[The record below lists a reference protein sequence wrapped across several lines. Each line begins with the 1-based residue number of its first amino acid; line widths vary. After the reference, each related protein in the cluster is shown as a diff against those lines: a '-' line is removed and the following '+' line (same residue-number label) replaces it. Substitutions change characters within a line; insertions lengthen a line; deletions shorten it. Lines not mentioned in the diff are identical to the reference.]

1 MKAHTIAALATACVF
16 GLGTP
21 AAASDDDILR
31 RTAEGDVA
39 SVMDALVAAVE
50 GAGATVFARVDHAA
64 GAESVDM
71 ALDPAQLLIFGNPR
85 IGTPAM
91 QADPLAGL
99 FLPLRVLV
107 YRDGAGQ
114 VWLAY
119 ENPEDMLGDLDGV
132 DDEDAV
138 VEQIGGA
145 LDRLTGMAAG
155 G

>member
-1 MKAHTIAALATACVF
+1 MTANTITALATACVV
-16 GLGTP
+16 GLATP

-99 FLPLRVLV
+99 LLPLRVLV
-107 YRDGAGQ
+107 YRDAAGQ

-119 ENPEDMLGDLDGV
+119 ENPEAMLGDLDGI
-132 DDEDAV
+132 DDEAQV
-138 VEQIGGA
+138 VGQIGGA
-145 LDRLTGMAAG
+145 LDRLTGIAAG